1 MKDSLRVVSGARF
14 WQEIESSFWRT
25 ASLAYRIRDSKIIKN
40 RHISTVYQFNLRKLL
55 TLKITKNFMKT
66 VLLTTTPVA
75 LGKKLNMPEH
85 IHLLGHE
92 ISTSLCM
99 SYMDSTLATSKESS
113 NRNSPATGTID
124 QE

>member
-1 MKDSLRVVSGARF
+1 
-14 WQEIESSFWRT
+14 
-25 ASLAYRIRDSKIIKN
+25 
-40 RHISTVYQFNLRKLL
+40 
-55 TLKITKNFMKT
+55 MKT

-85 IHLLGHE
+85 IHGLLGHE

-124 QE
+124 QEWL